1 VKAAGPRARLDQE
14 APGHP
19 LGRDQIGKLELDA
32 HQLFT
37 QVPGLPSGLA
47 AALPDPIDHRAHRS
61 PLPPEIVVSALSI
74 DTVPQMPRPIPAR
87 SRERRRSTP
96 TIITPDRHEHTR
108 SAPDQPAHQRVQVG
122 TISLTAG
129 TERTFSTSN
138 RRRAGTAAGE

>member
-1 VKAAGPRARLDQE
+1 MKAAGPRARLDQE

-61 PLPPEIVVSALSI
+61 PLPPEI
-74 DTVPQMPRPIPAR
+74 
-87 SRERRRSTP
+87 
-96 TIITPDRHEHTR
+96 
-108 SAPDQPAHQRVQVG
+108 
-122 TISLTAG
+122 TAG

-138 RRRAGTAAGE
+138 RRRDGTAAGE

>member
-1 VKAAGPRARLDQE
+1 LKDQFVSNVKAAGPRARLDQE

-74 DTVPQMPRPIPAR
+74 DTVPQMPQLADRFRRWWQVLGSDQRRLSRRFYRPL
-87 SRERRRSTP
+87 SP
-96 TIITPDRHEHTR
+96 T
-108 SAPDQPAHQRVQVG
+108 
-122 TISLTAG
+122 
-129 TERTFSTSN
+129 
-138 RRRAGTAAGE
+138 RATGR